1 MFILCG
7 KNRKIVSLLLI
18 GILFIFIGGFHLQLG
33 NDNYKVQSFVSRLK
47 NYYSH
52 YHIWLTVIGQQLS
65 RFSASVL
72 SLILVM
78 SLSIV
83 QLCLL
88 GTRLYFTIK
97 SLKEK
102 LLIPRLFQSK
112 YFTIINACYLV

>member
-7 KNRKIVSLLLI
+7 KKRKIVSLLLI
-18 GILFIFIGGFHLQLG
+18 GILIIFIGGFYLQFG

-47 NYYSH
+47 NYFSH

-72 SLILVM
+72 SSILVI
-78 SLSIV
+78 SLIMV
-83 QLCLL
+83 QIYLL
-88 GTRLYFTIK
+88 STRLYLTVK
-97 SLKEK
+97 SFKEK

-112 YFTIINACYLV
+112 YFNTVNACY